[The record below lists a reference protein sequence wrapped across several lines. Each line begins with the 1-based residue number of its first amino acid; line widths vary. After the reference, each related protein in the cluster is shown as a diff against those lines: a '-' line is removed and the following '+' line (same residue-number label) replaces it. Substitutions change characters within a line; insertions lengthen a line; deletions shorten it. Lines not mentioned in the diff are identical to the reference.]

1 MNTNHVAGHQ
11 ARRGWR
17 LALAAL
23 ALSTAG
29 GAHATPGAE
38 ALKLT
43 TVVGSLATWGWVAW
57 NWDGAQTR
65 CERATRV
72 SGWGARDGEL
82 RQAGLG
88 LSLHDCTLAAR
99 VADTPITLQPIL
111 SANAWSTHGAVSG
124 ARSAQDVALVP
135 LLRWRTGLGGGLMGG
150 VHLGIGGALL
160 SEPNIGNREK
170 STMWQFS
177 DHLGVHLEP
186 VDSAWRLGL
195 SYRHVSNGNIREP
208 NQAVD
213 FVGLNLEFKL

>member
-1 MNTNHVAGHQ
+1 MEHCRMNTNHAAGRP

-88 LSLHDCTLAAR
+88 LSLHDCTLAAG
-99 VADTPITLQPIL
+99 VAGTPITLQPIL
-111 SANAWSTHGAVSG
+111 SANAWSTHGVVSG

-135 LLRWRTGLGGGLMGG
+135 LLRWRT
-150 VHLGIGGALL
+150 A
-160 SEPNIGNREK
+160 
-170 STMWQFS
+170 
-177 DHLGVHLEP
+177 LGVNLAP
-186 VDSAWRLGL
+186 VASPWRLGL